1 MNAEINLTDEAFTK
15 FNDFKT
21 KNKLAAIILKIEKV
35 DDKEKVICEKEF
47 PKEGFKLDD
56 LIKALPTD
64 EGRFIYLEF
73 ENLKDDH
80 HKEHYMMA
88 ILYCPTKA
96 KVSKKMIYSTN
107 YGSLN
112 SRLLRNIY
120 YEMVCDDPSEL
131 SKEHILKRVKKEKK
145 I

>member
-1 MNAEINLTDEAFTK
+1 
-15 FNDFKT
+15 
-21 KNKLAAIILKIEKV
+21 
-35 DDKEKVICEKEF
+35 
-47 PKEGFKLDD
+47 
-56 LIKALPTD
+56 
-64 EGRFIYLEF
+64 
-73 ENLKDDH
+73 
-80 HKEHYMMA
+80 MA

-96 KVSKKMIYSTN
+96 KVSKKMIYSTT

-145 I
+145 IWGIYESLNKKRKKLLKLKNIIKYILLIF